1 MRQSIVFSLFVA
13 AAIGAGIVAG
23 MDKKKGAGSTNA
35 AKPQAA
41 EWVAMKVPGTWED
54 NADDT
59 TQANLKKHDG
69 YAWYRCAIT
78 IPRGWRGKD
87 LQLHVDNIDD
97 AHEAYFNG
105 TKIGGNI
112 KAAGQRRK
120 AGGLRPTGSAR
131 YVVPAKTVK
140 PGTNN
145 LLAVR
150 IHDAGGKGG
159 FKGAAPT
166 LINGK
171 SAINL
176 NGLWEFRTGDDLKW
190 AKGPLVLTN
199 AGIFWRTLSTD
210 IALKNAKGAGALSP
224 KLAMKS
230 FTVPDDLVLEQVL
243 AEPVVKQPLFMNFDE
258 RGRLWVMQ
266 YLQYPYPAGLKILSK
281 DKFWRNVYDK
291 VPPPPPNHFKGADK
305 ITVHE
310 DTNGDGKFDKHSTF
324 VDGLNIA
331 SSFVRGR
338 GGVWVLN
345 PPYLLFYPDK
355 DNDAKPDG
363 PPTVHL
369 KGFGME
375 DTHSVANSLR
385 WGPDGW
391 LYGAQGSTVSG
402 NISKPGEKKTVHSM
416 GQLIWRYHP
425 EQKRYEIFAEG
436 GGNSFGVEIDAK
448 GRIYSGHNGGN
459 TRGFHYVQGG
469 YYRKG
474 FGKHGAL
481 SNPYTFGYFPHMKH
495 HNVPRFTHNFVIYET
510 KRSQGFPKSLG
521 SPYALPA
528 RYHGKLFG
536 VEPMQGQVVQAE
548 ISVDGSTFKTKD
560 INRVIKSSDRRFR
573 PVDIK
578 VGPDGAIYVADFY
591 EPQISHREHFS
602 GQVDKTT
609 GRIYRLRAKT
619 KTEPGSVSPRLS
631 RATTAQLIDVLKSNN
646 KWHRQ
651 TALRLLGDRKDK
663 SQNAKLKALIAKS
676 EGQPALEYLW
686 ALNLCGGFNETVAM
700 TTLKHR
706 DPYIRAWTVRLL
718 CDDISSP
725 PLQGGDRG
733 GVSPSVA
740 TRLAALAKSES
751 YVEVRSQLA
760 CSARRLPAK
769 QGLPIVENLLAHDED
784 LTDPHLP
791 LLLWWAIEAK
801 CGSDSAAVVALFKN
815 KKLWSL
821 PVVKK
826 EIAERLIRRFAQS
839 GTRRDL
845 LAAAKLFESAPDS
858 MNKTLMKGFEAAFK
872 GRSLAG
878 LPVELSKQLTK
889 VGGGSLTFRVRQGD
903 KKATA
908 TALATVANPK
918 AAMSKRIPYAQVFG
932 EVREPQAVPVL
943 LKALNAKANDELRMT
958 ILTALQPYKAAA
970 IPTAV
975 LKAYPRFTPDVQAV
989 AQTLLVSRKDWNRQ
1003 LLEGIDKGTIAKKSI
1018 PLDTVRKMTL
1028 HDDKRIASLITKHW
1042 KNVRG
1047 ATSAEMAKRIAGYR
1061 QVLAA
1066 GTADPYKGKIL
1077 FKQKCA
1083 KCHILF
1089 GQGGRI
1095 GPDLTSYKRDDTTR
1109 ILINVVNPSA
1119 EIREGFETNIVVTE
1133 DGRTVT
1139 GFLFD
1144 SDNRVVI
1151 IRGADGRNITIPRDK
1166 VDIMRKQKKSLM
1178 PEGLLKDLT
1187 PQQVRDLFAYVRS
1200 SQPLNN

>member
-1 MRQSIVFSLFVA
+1 MRQSIVYSLFVA
-13 AAIGAGIVAG
+13 AAIGVGFVVG
-23 MDKKKGAGSTNA
+23 MDTKKNDR

-41 EWVAMKVPGTWED
+41 KWVPLKVPGTWED
-54 NADDT
+54 NADDA
-59 TQANLKKHDG
+59 TQAKLKKHDG

-78 IPRGWRGKD
+78 IPRGWKGKD
-87 LQLHVDNIDD
+87 LQLHVENIDD
-97 AHEAYFNG
+97 AHEAFFNG

-112 KAAGQRRK
+112 KA
-120 AGGLRPTGSAR
+120 GGPRPAGSAQ
-131 YVVPAKTVK
+131 YKIPAKTVI

-145 LLAVR
+145 LLAIR
-150 IHDAGGKGG
+150 IHDTGGKGG
-159 FKGAAPT
+159 FQGAAPT

-176 NGLWEFRTGDDLKW
+176 NGLWEFRAGDDLKW

-199 AGIFWRTLSTD
+199 AGIFWRSLPTD

-243 AEPVVKQPLFMNFDE
+243 AEPIVKQPLFMNFDE

-291 VPPPPPNHFKGADK
+291 VPPAPPNHFKGADK

-363 PPTVHL
+363 PPVVHL
-369 KGFGME
+369 QGFGME

-495 HNVPRFTHNFVIYET
+495 HNVPRFTHNFVIYEV
-510 KRSQGFPKSLG
+510 KRPAAKTELSPRSTA

-560 INRVIKSSDRRFR
+560 INRVIKSTDRRFR

-609 GRIYRLRAKT
+609 GRIYRLRAKSARRISKSADLSK
-619 KTEPGSVSPRLS
+619 KTSAE
-631 RATTAQLIDVLKSNN
+631 LIKLLKSDN
-646 KWHRQ
+646 KWTRQ
-651 TALRLLGDRKDK
+651 TVQRLLADRKDRY
-663 SQNAKLKALIAKS
+663 QYLNLRKLLAKS
-676 EGQPALEYLW
+676 DGQSALEYLW
-686 ALNLCGGFNETVAM
+686 ALNHIRFFETVALS
-700 TTLKHR
+700 TLKHR
-706 DPYIRAWTVRLL
+706 DPHVRAWTVRLL
-718 CDDISSP
+718 CDDNKVHISWAW
-725 PLQGGDRG
+725 Q
-733 GVSPSVA
+733 
-740 TRLAALAKSES
+740 LAKLAERES

-760 CSARRLPAK
+760 CSARRLSTKHGMA
-769 QGLPIVENLLAHDED
+769 IVHSLLQHSED
-784 LTDPHLP
+784 VSDPHMP
-791 LLLWWAIEAK
+791 LLLWWAIEAH
-801 CGSDSAAVVALFKN
+801 CGKDPESVISLFKN
-815 KKLWSL
+815 KKTWSL
-821 PVVKK
+821 PLVKQV
-826 EIAERLIRRFAQS
+826 ILERLIRRFAQA

-845 LAAAKLFESAPDS
+845 LMAAKLFEYAPGKEH
-858 MNKTLMKGFEAAFK
+858 NKTLMKGFEAAFK

-889 VGGGSLTFRVRQGD
+889 AGGGSLTFRVRQGD

-932 EVREPQAVPVL
+932 EVREPKAVPVL

-958 ILTALQPYKAAA
+958 ILTALQPYKESA
-970 IPTAV
+970 IPKSV
-975 LKAYPRFTPDVQAV
+975 LKAYPKFTPDVQAV

-1003 LLEGIDKGTIAKKSI
+1003 LLEAIDKRTIAKKSI

-1028 HDDKRIASLITKHW
+1028 HDDKRIAALITKHW

-1061 QVLAA
+1061 QTLAA